1 MSDLF
6 EISVLSVVVDRLGG
20 RMRSRNISMILYAI
34 FRKLR
39 IEVIQSS
46 VLEPPWSCFYYV
58 MLVWPQA
65 RNYLQVFCKHFSVY
79 KYCQGFVIDFSHFV
93 QCKILF
99 IENVETCKYN
109 QINLRYIEYD
119 NDVNCSKS
127 IIYYVIH
134 F

>member
-39 IEVIQSS
+39 IEVIPSS

-58 MLVWPQA
+58 MLV
-65 RNYLQVFCKHFSVY
+65 
-79 KYCQGFVIDFSHFV
+79 
-93 QCKILF
+93 
-99 IENVETCKYN
+99 
-109 QINLRYIEYD
+109 
-119 NDVNCSKS
+119 
-127 IIYYVIH
+127 
-134 F
+134 

>member
-58 MLVWPQA
+58 MLV
-65 RNYLQVFCKHFSVY
+65 
-79 KYCQGFVIDFSHFV
+79 
-93 QCKILF
+93 
-99 IENVETCKYN
+99 
-109 QINLRYIEYD
+109 
-119 NDVNCSKS
+119 
-127 IIYYVIH
+127 
-134 F
+134 